1 VAEQAPLEAEAG
13 KGDNRSVAPQHEIRV
28 GPAGWS
34 YEDWAGVVY
43 PRRRPRDFHQATYLA
58 DYFDTIELNVTFY
71 RPIPAATARAWVER
85 VAANPRFL
93 FTAKLWQPF
102 THEGELT
109 AANEREV
116 RPALEALGE
125 AGKLGALLA
134 QFPWSFKNT
143 GENRAYVEKLAERFR
158 DFPLVVEV
166 RHASWNQREFYD
178 WLAEQRVGF
187 CNIDQPVIGRS
198 LKPSQRATAPVG
210 YVRLHGRNYEEW
222 FRERDDASGGS
233 PDSGERYNYLY
244 SMEELEPWA
253 ERIQTVAES
262 APLTFVITNNHFHGK
277 AVTNALQ
284 LIHLLTRKRV
294 KVPPPLLEHY
304 PELEPIATR
313 EGTTPSLFP
322 PS

>member
-1 VAEQAPLEAEAG
+1 MAAEERA
-13 KGDNRSVAPQHEIRV
+13 IRV

-34 YEDWAGVVY
+34 YEDWAGIVY
-43 PRRRPRDFHQATYLA
+43 PRRRPRDFHEATYLA

-71 RPIPAATARAWVER
+71 RPVPAEMARGWVER

-93 FTAKLWQPF
+93 FATKLWQQF

-109 AANEREV
+109 AANEREA
-116 RPALEALGE
+116 RPAMEALCE
-125 AGKLGALLA
+125 AGKLGAVLA

-143 GENRAYVEKLAERFR
+143 AENRAYVEKLTERFG
-158 DFPLVVEV
+158 DFPLVIEV
-166 RHASWNQREFYD
+166 RHASWNQRGFYE
-178 WLAEQRVGF
+178 WLAEHRVGF

-222 FRERDDASGGS
+222 FKERADASGGS
-233 PDSGERYNYLY
+233 PDSGLPDSGSPESGERYNYLY

-253 ERIQTVAES
+253 GRIQAVAES

-284 LIHLLTRKRV
+284 LIHLLTRQRV

-304 PELEPIATR
+304 PELEPIAVR
-313 EGTTPSLFP
+313 EGITPSLFNSP
-322 PS
+322 RE

>member
-1 VAEQAPLEAEAG
+1 MAKEP
-13 KGDNRSVAPQHEIRV
+13 SVRV

-34 YEDWAGVVY
+34 YEDWSGIVY
-43 PRRRPRDFHQATYLA
+43 PSRRQREFHEATYLA
-58 DYFDTIELNVTFY
+58 AYFDTIELNVTFY
-71 RPIPAATARAWVER
+71 RPVPAQTARQWVER

-93 FTAKLWQPF
+93 FTAKLWQQF

-109 AANEREV
+109 AANEREA
-116 RPALEALGE
+116 RPALEALRE
-125 AGKLGALLA
+125 AGKLGAVLA

-143 GENRAYVEKLAERFR
+143 AENRAYVERLAEHFA

-178 WLAEQRVGF
+178 WLAEHRIGF

-222 FRERDDASGGS
+222 FKEREDASGGS

-253 ERIQTVAES
+253 ARIQAVAEN

-284 LIHLLTRKRV
+284 LIHLLTRQPV

-304 PELEPIATR
+304 LELEPIAAG
-313 EGTTPSLFP
+313 EGTTGSLFP